1 MSKDLVN
8 WLLTQLE
15 DELDGTNFDIILNTV
30 GIVSAYG
37 IETYNIDLG
46 LLNLLEQRTKPVSYS
61 CIIL

>member
-46 LLNLLEQRTKPVSYS
+46 LLNLLEQRTKPVCFN
-61 CIIL
+61 CIIR